1 MNQLIK
7 KINFLE
13 FSLDKPMGKYSEIRI
28 LERFISYSTTN
39 YKTEKTISSDFSNID
54 KDKLSVLINDLN
66 TLNLKKWKKSYISYK
81 IPNPITWSLLIRYN
95 DNKNIKEYFGSN
107 EFPIPTVKNSPFHP
121 NSSTSFTPEFLALL
135 KALNKVLDK
144 RTFFK

>member
-39 YKTEKTISSDFSNID
+39 HKTEKTISSGFSDID
-54 KDKLSVLINDLN
+54 IDKLSVLIKDLN
-66 TLNLKKWKKSYISYK
+66 TLNLKKWKKNYVSYI

-95 DNKNIKEYFGSN
+95 DNKNIKGYFGSN
-107 EFPIPTVKNSPFHP
+107 EFPIPTKKTSPFHP
-121 NSSTSFTPEFLALL
+121 NSSTSFTPEFSLLL
-135 KALNKVLDK
+135 KALNKVLSK
-144 RTFFK
+144 KALFN